1 MEKAANFLNV
11 PTLLI
16 RGGLSDVLTE
26 EDKDYFLKVVSHAE
40 FEEVSNAAHMVAGDK
55 NDIFQ
60 KSAYNFLKKYN

>member
-1 MEKAANFLNV
+1 MNI

-40 FEEVSNAAHMVAGDK
+40 FEEISNAAHMVAGDK
-55 NDIFQ
+55 TIFFQ
-60 KSAYNFLKKYN
+60 RQLKSF